1 MTENVRVRNAD
12 SAFFIK
18 TDLFLLEEFS
28 ESQIIRKMC
37 YPLNA
42 FKIILKISSQICHV
56 IHFHDNIKIVRM
68 SNPIECCNQGL
79 STKTAGNAPPSSVIL
94 RQPSWTHALIRLS
107 GFVFI

>member
-1 MTENVRVRNAD
+1 MTENVRVKNAD

-68 SNPIECCNQGL
+68 SNPIECCTHKAL
-79 STKTAGNAPPSSVIL
+79 AL
-94 RQPSWTHALIRLS
+94 RQQEMHHPPLL
-107 GFVFI
+107 F